1 MFNRQFLI
9 FVFGGFLCAVIDIG
23 MMQLMIFAGSNYISA
38 ATGGFFTGLGANY
51 IFHAQLTFRSAMN
64 RSNLW
69 RFLIVVLINYLL
81 TIMMVFFLFSIFQNA
96 LIGKIISLPFIAIN
110 GYYLSKRWVFR

>member
-51 IFHAQLTFRSAMN
+51 IFHAQLTFRSAIN
-64 RSNLW
+64 RSTLL
-69 RFLIVVLINYLL
+69 RFLTVVFINYLL
-81 TIMMVFFLFSIFQNA
+81 TILFVSLSFSFFQNA

-110 GYYLSKRWVFR
+110 GFYLSKRWVFR